1 MSLTLTLDRPYP
13 FDILFYERKDPSEL
27 LCLILR
33 PEGQFMLLKKDD
45 VSGLWQHLSGNN
57 DDQHLSKRSWNK
69 LETWCPACLRLRLSA
84 RGRTWRLNFVRSLK
98 IRPGSPVMRIFY
110 LRFATALTN
119 AVRLVKQTPIMTDQ

>member
-1 MSLTLTLDRPYP
+1 MSLTLTIDRPYP

-57 DDQHLSKRSWNK
+57 DDQAFEQAI
-69 LETWCPACLRLRLSA
+69 LEQA
-84 RGRTWRLNFVRSLK
+84 RNLVPYMLAVTA
-98 IRPGSPVMRIFY
+98 IRPWQD
-110 LRFATALTN
+110 LE
-119 AVRLVKQTPIMTDQ
+119 VKFR